1 MLRQERG
8 VTLVEVMAAMV
19 ISLIIMSAAFT
30 ALISSQKAARVN
42 ELIAHTQQN
51 SRIAIELIAR
61 DIKMAGFGMTGAV
74 GACNTGIVP
83 NDENPNPANNAGGD
97 RGPDS
102 ISLVVPT
109 TQTIA
114 PAWRL
119 AATETGP
126 FTVMTLQVGAVTSM
140 AAAGLVSGVNG
151 STVSIGGALS
161 GRVQAFNPGTD
172 TITLTN
178 EIGAPKQFP
187 GGTQIFLLDCVSYT
201 IAACGGNAPCLVRD
215 GVALVEGIEDLQ
227 FAYACDGCVNAVN
240 GGVPDGIPDDQ
251 EPDGVFSAGDFVSN
265 STWALA
271 PMTADKIRLVQVNVV
286 ARQSQ
291 QDQGLDERG
300 RRAQI
305 TLGPVIV
312 NDHDPADDAGFVLA
326 NYQLERRRLLTRTV
340 QTRNTGP

>member
-109 TQTIA
+109 TQTIN
-114 PAWRL
+114 PAWTL
-119 AATETGP
+119 AATATGP
-126 FTVMTLQVGAVTSM
+126 FTVMTLQAGAVTSM
-140 AAAGLVSGVNG
+140 GAGLAIG

-161 GRVQAFNPGTD
+161 GTVQAFNPGAD

-178 EIGAPKQFP
+178 QVGAPKQFP

-201 IAACGGNAPCLVRD
+201 IGTTADCGGNSTCLVKD

-240 GGVPDGIPDDQ
+240 GGVPDGIPDDT
-251 EPDGVFSAGDFVSN
+251 DTSGTFTVGDFVTDN
-265 STWALA
+265 TWALA

-312 NDHDPADDAGFVLA
+312 SDHDPSDDAGFVLA